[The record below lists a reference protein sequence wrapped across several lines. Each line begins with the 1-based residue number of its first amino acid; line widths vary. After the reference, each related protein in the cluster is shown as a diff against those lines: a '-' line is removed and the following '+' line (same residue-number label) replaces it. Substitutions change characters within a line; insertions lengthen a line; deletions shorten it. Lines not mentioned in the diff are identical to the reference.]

1 MSKELKV
8 LASMR
13 YPGRLIMIG
22 MDPDAHELVVYA
34 VTGRSPSSQARKIAH
49 ENSGLWI
56 KPTDEEV
63 LRQGQVDLLIYP
75 AVIFHNGIIVS
86 NGKQTIAVKEG
97 FSNAYGAAGLLA
109 HTLREWEYEPD
120 QPTYTPRVSGCVL
133 SGGRAALS
141 IIKRGSRGLAE
152 RSFYEVPLEAG
163 RGKMVATYQGE
174 NRNPLPAF
182 SGEPRDVVIEG
193 KSTEEVVEAVYEALK
208 PPAGEADF
216 RVAVAAVKA
225 VNLDA
230 NQYEIAV
237 INRWEREV
245 V

>member
-1 MSKELKV
+1 MSKEFEV

-22 MDPDAHELVVYA
+22 MDSGAHELVVYA

-75 AVIFHNGIIVS
+75 AVLFHNGIIVS
-86 NGKQTIAVKEG
+86 NGKQTSAIKES
-97 FSNAYGAAGLLA
+97 FSQKHNAAGLLA
-109 HTLREWEYEPD
+109 HALREWEYEPD

-133 SGGRAALS
+133 PRKRAALS
-141 IIKRGSRGLAE
+141 IIKRGRRGLSE
-152 RSFYEVPLEAG
+152 RSYFEVPLEQG
-163 RGKMVATYQGE
+163 RGKMIATYQGE
-174 NRNPLPAF
+174 NLNPLPAF
-182 SGEPRDVVIEG
+182 TGEPHDISFKG
-193 KSTEEVVEAVYEALK
+193 KTAEEVAEAAYAALQ

-237 INRWEREV
+237 INRWEREEV
-245 V
+245 